1 MITEVGSYLK
11 ITDPSPAIMD
21 WCKENLVLPNP
32 EYQKKVRMHLWVG
45 NTPKQLLLYGTNGND
60 PGKLRPVFGSFSTL
74 FDGISSE

>member
-60 PGKLRPVFGSFSTL
+60 LILPFGCLRSLLPIL
-74 FDGISSE
+74 E